1 MNDSERTI
9 ILVTGAT
16 GTMGSEVVK
25 QLVSSFSS
33 SPSSSSSGQ
42 SVVIR
47 AAVHSQNK
55 ADKLRQYGGGETAV
69 EIVNMDYNKPET
81 IAAAL
86 NKVGKLFLLT
96 LPSLNMA
103 DISSEIVREAK
114 KNGVQHIVKLSVFG
128 ADAEPGII
136 IGRLHRQEEK
146 IIEESGITYT
156 FLRSSAFM
164 QNFVNYYN
172 YTIKTQNAIYLP
184 AGEGKVSFVDARDV
198 AAVAA
203 KLLTENNGRN
213 QHENKVYVVTGSEAL
228 SYSQVAEIISKE
240 IGRKISYID
249 TPEEDTRK
257 AMKSGGR
264 EDWLIDAILE
274 EFYKTRVGNRSETTR
289 TVEQIIGRKPTSFTQ
304 FVRDYANSF
313 N

>member
-1 MNDSERTI
+1 MNDVGRT

-16 GTMGSEVVK
+16 GTVGSEVVK
-25 QLVSSFSS
+25 QLASS
-33 SPSSSSSGQ
+33 SSYSSGQ
-42 SVVIR
+42 SIIR
-47 AAVHSQNK
+47 AAVHSKNK
-55 ADKLRQYGGGETAV
+55 VDKFSQYGSEIF

-86 NKVGKLFLLT
+86 DKVGKLFLLT
-96 LPSLNMA
+96 LPSLNMT
-103 DISSEIVREAK
+103 DISSKVVREAK
-114 KNGVQHIVKLSVFG
+114 KNGVQRIVKLSVFG

-164 QNFVNYYN
+164 QNFVNYYG

-203 KLLTENNGRN
+203 KLLTENNGRSR
-213 QHENKVYVVTGSEAL
+213 HDKKAYVVTGSEAL

-249 TPEEDTRK
+249 TSEEDARK
-257 AMKSGGR
+257 SMKSMGR

-274 EFYKTRVGNRSETTR
+274 EFYNTRVGNRSETTNI
-289 TVEQIIGRKPTSFTQ
+289 VEQIIGRKPTSFAQ

>member
-1 MNDSERTI
+1 M
-9 ILVTGAT
+9 VTGAT
-16 GTMGSEVVK
+16 GTVGSEVVK
-25 QLVSSFSS
+25 QLASS
-33 SPSSSSSGQ
+33 SSYSSGQ
-42 SVVIR
+42 SIIR
-47 AAVHSQNK
+47 AAVHSKNK
-55 ADKLRQYGGGETAV
+55 VDKFSQYGSEIF

-86 NKVGKLFLLT
+86 DKVGKLFLLT
-96 LPSLNMA
+96 LPSLNMT
-103 DISSEIVREAK
+103 DISSKVVREAK
-114 KNGVQHIVKLSVFG
+114 KNGVQRIVKLSVFG

-164 QNFVNYYN
+164 QNFVNYYG

-203 KLLTENNGRN
+203 KLLTENNGRSR
-213 QHENKVYVVTGSEAL
+213 HDKKAYVVTGSEAL

-249 TPEEDTRK
+249 TSEEDARK
-257 AMKSGGR
+257 SMKSMGR

-274 EFYKTRVGNRSETTR
+274 EFYNTRAGNRSETTNI
-289 TVEQIIGRKPTSFTQ
+289 VEQIIGRKPTSFAQ

>member
-25 QLVSSFSS
+25 QLCIILLFFPLLFIFRSKCCYQRQLFILKIKLISL
-33 SPSSSSSGQ
+33 GNM
-42 SVVIR
+42 VV
-47 AAVHSQNK
+47 VKQQL
-55 ADKLRQYGGGETAV
+55 KLLIWIIINR
-69 EIVNMDYNKPET
+69 KLLLP
-81 IAAAL
+81 AL

-198 AAVAA
+198 AAVV
-203 KLLTENNGRN
+203 
-213 QHENKVYVVTGSEAL
+213 Q
-228 SYSQVAEIISKE
+228 SY
-240 IGRKISYID
+240 
-249 TPEEDTRK
+249 
-257 AMKSGGR
+257 
-264 EDWLIDAILE
+264 
-274 EFYKTRVGNRSETTR
+274 
-289 TVEQIIGRKPTSFTQ
+289 
-304 FVRDYANSF
+304 
-313 N
+313 